1 MLSPVLICFN
11 LAISNF
17 MTKGFSYLN
26 LDIKSVRKKDRQTR
40 IEIGRQTKM
49 ETGRQTKMETG
60 RQTKSET
67 DGQTDKVR
75 D

>member
-1 MLSPVLICFN
+1 
-11 LAISNF
+11 

-49 ETGRQTKMETG
+49 ETGRQTK
-60 RQTKSET
+60 SET